1 MLYPTVNQPIVILAM
16 FFTGLACGIIFEIF
30 RFLTFLSGNDKISKN
45 FFDFLAV
52 IFSFVLFFIVNLA
65 VNYGQFRV
73 YVILIFLIGFAV
85 EEIILKILWTK
96 LIEKCYTR
104 IVTKVRTSKA
114 KWKTKRKKD

>member
-16 FFTGLACGIIFEIF
+16 FFTGLACGLIFEIF

>member
-1 MLYPTVNQPIVILAM
+1 MLYPTVNQPIVIIAM
-16 FFTGLACGIIFEIF
+16 FFTGLACGLIFEIF

-52 IFSFVLFFIVNLA
+52 IFSFALFFIVNLA

>member
-1 MLYPTVNQPIVILAM
+1 MLYPTVNQPIVIIAM
-16 FFTGLACGIIFEIF
+16 FFTGLACGLIFEIF

-52 IFSFVLFFIVNLA
+52 IFLFALFFIVNLA

-96 LIEKCYTR
+96 IIEKCYTR

>member
-1 MLYPTVNQPIVILAM
+1 MLYPTVNQPIVIIAM
-16 FFTGLACGIIFEIF
+16 FFTGLACGLIFEIF
-30 RFLTFLSGNDKISKN
+30 RFLTFLSGNDKISKI

-52 IFSFVLFFIVNLA
+52 IFSFALFFIVNLA

-85 EEIILKILWTK
+85 EEIILKILWKK
-96 LIEKCYTR
+96 LKKKCYTR

>member
-1 MLYPTVNQPIVILAM
+1 MLYPTVNQPIVIIAM
-16 FFTGLACGIIFEIF
+16 FFTGLACGLIFEIF

-52 IFSFVLFFIVNLA
+52 IFLFVLFFIVNLA